1 MASVYEDKLE
11 DNFEA
16 IAASVIADAA
26 QITEPAPIDPTDGQR
41 RWKRGRYGHGQVIL
55 VEDLLLVLTE
65 SGEIVLVEARPD
77 RHSELARL
85 EVLEGKTW
93 NPPALAAPYLLVRHD
108 RQAVCYE
115 LTLAAGSGGTR

>member
-1 MASVYEDKLE
+1 MPKYRPGRFFWAVIPENRRANSSSM
-11 DNFEA
+11 FA
-16 IAASVIADAA
+16 I
-26 QITEPAPIDPTDGQR
+26 G
-41 RWKRGRYGHGQVIL
+41 
-55 VEDLLLVLTE
+55 
-65 SGEIVLVEARPD
+65 ARPD